1 MKSLYRLKPYFLLHK
16 RKLFV
21 GFICILFSNVFGV
34 VSPLLVREA
43 IDSLVAGVTAWKLF
57 EYAALVI
64 GVSVVSGVF
73 LFLTR
78 QTIIV
83 VSREIEYDLRNDFF
97 SHIQKLS
104 LRYFQ
109 NTTTGDLMAHATND
123 ISAVRNFLGPAVMYS
138 VDTTVSF
145 LLIVGIMLS
154 INPLLTLYAL
164 IPLPLLSFLVYRL
177 GKIVHDRYE
186 NIQAHYSVLTTKA
199 QENLSGIRVIKAYV
213 REAFEIATFRK
224 LSWEY
229 LLKNMHLV
237 KIEAAFWPLML
248 LIIGISGVIVLWA
261 GGRAYIHGTMTLG
274 SVVAFIFYLGM
285 LTWPMIAFGWII
297 NLTQRSAAS
306 TDRLNRIFDTEP
318 EIRNIEDTDYTIK
331 DIEGEIEFRDVT
343 FRYNDHSQPVLRN
356 INLRID
362 KGMTLAVV
370 GYTGSGKSTLV
381 NLIPRLYDATE
392 GEVLIDGVNIK
403 KIPLEVLRSNIG
415 YVTQETFLFSDT
427 MRDNIAFGVDN
438 PTMEEIEEAARI
450 SQIYNDVMEFPRQFE
465 TIVGERGITLSGGQK
480 QRTSI
485 ARAILRR
492 PKILILDDALSA
504 VDTYTEEKIL
514 QRLRRIMAERTSI
527 IISHRISTVKDA
539 DLIVVLDNGEI
550 VESGTHE
557 ELITI
562 GGIYA
567 DLYYKQLLEEELE
580 EM

>member
-1 MKSLYRLKPYFLLHK
+1 MKSLFRLKPYFLLHR
-16 RKLFV
+16 RKLV
-21 GFICILFSNVFGV
+21 AGFICIFLSNVFGV
-34 VSPLLVREA
+34 VSPLFVRGA
-43 IDSLVAGVTAWKLF
+43 IDGLMAGVAAWKLF

-64 GVSVVSGVF
+64 GVSAISGVF

-83 VSREIEYDLRNDFF
+83 VSREIEYDLRSDFF

-109 NTTTGDLMAHATND
+109 HTPTGDLMAHATND
-123 ISAVRNFLGPAVMYS
+123 IGAVRNFLGPAVMYS
-138 VDTTVSF
+138 ADTAVAF
-145 LLIVGIMLS
+145 LMIVGIMLS

-164 IPLPLLSFLVYRL
+164 IPMPILSFLVYRL
-177 GKIVHDRYE
+177 GKVVHQRFE
-186 NIQAHYSVLTTKA
+186 RIQSHYSVLTARA

-213 REAFEIATFRK
+213 REAFEIATFRR

-229 LLKNMHLV
+229 LQKNMHLV
-237 KIEAAFWPLML
+237 KIQAGFWPLML
-248 LIIGISGVIVLWA
+248 SVIGTSGLIVLWV
-261 GGRAYIHGTMTLG
+261 GGRGYIHGTMTLG
-274 SVVAFIFYLGM
+274 NVVAFIFYLGM
-285 LTWPMIAFGWII
+285 LTWPMIAFGWVT
-297 NLTQRSAAS
+297 NLIQQAAAS
-306 TDRLNRIFDTEP
+306 MERLNRIFDTEP
-318 EIRNIEDTDYTIK
+318 EIRDSSNTDHTIRG
-331 DIEGEIEFRDVT
+331 IQGEIEFRDVM
-343 FRYNDHSQPVLRN
+343 FRYDEHVQPALRS
-356 INLRID
+356 INLKID
-362 KGMTLAVV
+362 TGMTLAVV

-415 YVTQETFLFSDT
+415 YVTQETFLFSDVVK
-427 MRDNIAFGVDN
+427 DNIAFGVDD
-438 PTMEEIEEAARI
+438 PTMGQIEESARI
-450 SQIYNDVMEFPRQFE
+450 SQMYDDVIEFPKQFE
-465 TIVGERGITLSGGQK
+465 TIIGERGITLSGGQK

-485 ARAILRR
+485 ARAVLRR

-514 QRLRRIMAERTSI
+514 QRLRQIMAERTSI

-539 DLIVVLDNGEI
+539 DLIVVLDDGEI
-550 VESGTHE
+550 VERGTHD
-557 ELITI
+557 ELIAL

-567 DLYYKQLLEEELE
+567 DLHYKQLLEEELE